1 MYHQADALLA
11 LTTTRNEDSYTKTW
25 GTNDFY
31 LKDSD
36 PRIHFLWDKCN
47 RSAAFITR

>member
-11 LTTTRNEDSYTKTW
+11 ISTERNEDSYTKTW

-31 LKDSD
+31 LKDTD
-36 PRIHFLWDKCN
+36 PLIPFPWD
-47 RSAAFITR
+47 RSSR